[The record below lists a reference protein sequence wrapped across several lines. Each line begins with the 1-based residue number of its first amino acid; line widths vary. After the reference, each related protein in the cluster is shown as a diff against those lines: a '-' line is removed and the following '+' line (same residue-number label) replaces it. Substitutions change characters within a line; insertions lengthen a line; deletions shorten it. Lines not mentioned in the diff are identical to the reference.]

1 MLPRQEL
8 TKKESQLKGYVLN
21 FTAST
26 AVPAF
31 RFVSLG
37 ATEGSV
43 ALASA
48 GGDAVGVSYE
58 LDAVQGARQD
68 VQFDGIAE
76 VTAGGAFAVGAK
88 LKVGSNG
95 KAVAASAGDAY
106 VAVALDSATA
116 DGDVVRIKLEKG
128 AATNETTFKAEEAI
142 GKNLF
147 VKAGTD
153 TDKVKKGTAGAAVL
167 GVSGDEDTASGSNIV
182 VQTSGNVKVLAG
194 GTIAVGDRIACD
206 ANGKAVAAGASTE
219 TYGVALTAGA
229 SGDLITVA
237 FGYAGKTAAG

>member
-1 MLPRQEL
+1 M
-8 TKKESQLKGYVLN
+8 KGNVLN

-37 ATEGSV
+37 ATEGTV

-106 VAVALDSATA
+106 VAVALNSATA

>member
-1 MLPRQEL
+1 M
-8 TKKESQLKGYVLN
+8 KGNVLN
-21 FTAST
+21 FTASV

-31 RFVSLG
+31 RFVALG
-37 ATEGSV
+37 TTEGSV

-48 GGDAVGVSYE
+48 GGDAIGVSYE
-58 LDAVQGARQD
+58 LDAAQGARQD

-153 TDKVKKGTAGAAVL
+153 TDKVKKGTSGAAVL

-194 GTIAVGDRIACD
+194 GTVAVGDRIVCD
-206 ANGKAVAAGASTE
+206 ANGKAVAAGASAE

-237 FGYAGKTAAG
+237 FGYAGKTAAGV